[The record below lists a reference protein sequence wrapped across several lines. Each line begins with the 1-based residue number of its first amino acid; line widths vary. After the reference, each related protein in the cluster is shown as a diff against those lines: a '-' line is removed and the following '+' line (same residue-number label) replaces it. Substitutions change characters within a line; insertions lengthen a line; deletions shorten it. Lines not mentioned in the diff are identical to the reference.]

1 MYEAFK
7 EEAIIRKVGG
17 RFKLSALIQK
27 RMVALN
33 RGARPLVELQTKS
46 LMEIV
51 VHEIM
56 SDKIFLDRIGNV
68 AIVRDG
74 SPDLNL
80 DAIVDD
86 AGPSLK
92 DL

>member
-1 MYEAFK
+1 MFEAFK

-33 RGARPLVELQTKS
+33 RGARPLVELPTKS

-56 SDKIFLDRIGNV
+56 YDKIYLDRIGNV
-68 AIVRDG
+68 AIVGDG

-86 AGPSLK
+86 AGPSLE